1 MEGLMSKKDETLFDV
16 RIVNRNI
23 KDKLIKNKDYVEF
36 LKKLPDVTDKGT
48 PLVFDEDEETTDT
61 NELEEGQEVEQTD
74 TEEGNKE

>member
-1 MEGLMSKKDETLFDV
+1 MSKKDESLFDV

-23 KDKLIKNKDYVEF
+23 KDKLIKNKDYERF

-61 NELEEGQEVEQTD
+61 SELEEGQEVEQTD